1 VVRGGLVSEIFVNT
15 GDVISVANNLK
26 NLNNDIKNNFSQP
39 YNSVKQ
45 LANYWESPS
54 SRKAIEKMGKIKSDF
69 EENRYKVM
77 NNYANFLLRQVG
89 ESYDNTEAEAESL
102 ADVFK

>member
-1 VVRGGLVSEIFVNT
+1 MVRGGLVSEIFVNT

-89 ESYDNTEAEAESL
+89 ESYDNTEAKVESL

>member
-1 VVRGGLVSEIFVNT
+1 MSEIFVNT

-54 SRKAIEKMGKIKSDF
+54 SRKAIEKMEKIKSDF

-77 NNYANFLLRQVG
+77 NNYANFLLRQVD
-89 ESYDNTEAEAESL
+89 ESYDNTEAKVESL